1 MPGLARRHT
10 VRVVTAAL
18 LAMVPTVVLPGG
30 ASLAEGTTL
39 PAAAVPGPACE
50 GLARS
55 LTARATDVEKVGQLF
70 VPWVTQPTADGPTE
84 LERRRIQERGYG
96 AFNFNGGT
104 LHGPE
109 HAARYTNTLQEW
121 AADTRLGIPVL
132 PTMDMEIGA
141 AHRFS
146 VMGPGQGMATPLPY
160 PMGLGATRDTAAG
173 ATSARITAHE
183 ARAVGFAMNIAPV
196 ADVNTNPE
204 NPVIGVRSFSEDT
217 GLVSE
222 MIAAQV
228 EAYQANGVIAMPK
241 HFPGHGDTSLDSHTH
256 LPTVSYDRETLE
268 RVHLAPFKAAIDA
281 GADSIMTAHVVVE
294 AVDPELPATLSKK
307 VLTGLLRE
315 EMGFDGLI
323 VTDSMSMAAIRER
336 WGMGGAA
343 VMAFQAGAD
352 MIMASDDESYDAIL
366 AAVRSG
372 EISRKRLDQSVRRVI
387 ELKCEYG
394 LFRDRYVDPAR
405 AAAAF
410 GTPESLD
417 AAERISRESVT
428 LVANDGTL
436 PLPTDGSQ
444 RIVVTGVTHGG
455 TADQL
460 PNLVAETRA
469 RTGGTVADHG
479 WRFGSQPSEAKI
491 DEVVRAAEA
500 ADVVIVGTFSK
511 ATPPA
516 QQVELVRALAATDTP
531 VVVLSL
537 GLPYELTDY
546 GDVDGAVA
554 TYAVD
559 LWGSPSRSAVLAG
572 LDVVFGARPGGKL
585 PVTLGEHYP
594 FGHGLTY

>member
-1 MPGLARRHT
+1 MTRLARRHT
-10 VRVVTAAL
+10 VRIVTAAL
-18 LAMVPTVVLPGG
+18 LAMIPTVALPGG
-30 ASLAEGTTL
+30 SATAEGTAL
-39 PAAAVPGPACE
+39 PAAGVPGQACE

-70 VPWVTQPTADGPTE
+70 IPWVTQPTADGPTE

-109 HAARYTNTLQEW
+109 HAARYTNKLQEW
-121 AADTRLGIPVL
+121 AADTRLGIPVM
-132 PTMDMEIGA
+132 PAMDMEIGA

-146 VMGPGQGMATPLPY
+146 VMGPGSGKATPLPY

-173 ATSARITAHE
+173 ATSARITAQE
-183 ARAVGFAMNIAPV
+183 ARAVGFTMNIAPV
-196 ADVNTNPE
+196 ADVNTNPA

-217 GLVSE
+217 SLVSE

-228 EAYQANGVIAMPK
+228 RAYQANGVIAMPK

-256 LPTVSYDRETLE
+256 LPTVSYDRQTLE
-268 RVHLAPFKAAIDA
+268 RVHLAPFKAAIAA

-294 AVDPELPATLSKK
+294 AVDPDLPATLSRK

-343 VMAFQAGAD
+343 VKAFQVGAD

-372 EISRKRLDQSVRRVI
+372 EITRKRLDQSVQRVI

-394 LFRDRYVDPAR
+394 LFRDRYVDPAQ
-405 AAAAF
+405 ATAAF
-410 GTPESLD
+410 GTPGTLD
-417 AAERISRESVT
+417 AATRISRESVT

-436 PLPTDGSQ
+436 PLRTDGPQ

-455 TADQL
+455 TANQL
-460 PNLVAETRA
+460 PNLVTETEA
-469 RTGGTVADHG
+469 RTGAAVVDHG
-479 WRFGSQPSEAKI
+479 WQFNSQPSDAKI
-491 DEVVRAAEA
+491 DEVVQAAA
-500 ADVVIVGTFSK
+500 TADVVIVGTFSK
-511 ATPPA
+511 AASPA
-516 QQVELVRALAATDTP
+516 QQTKLVKALAATDTP

-537 GLPYELTDY
+537 GLPYELADY
-546 GDVDGAVA
+546 GDVNGAVA

-572 LDVVFGARPGGKL
+572 LDVLFGTPPGGKL
-585 PVTLGEHYP
+585 PVTLGDRYP

>member
-1 MPGLARRHT
+1 MTGLARRHT
-10 VRVVTAAL
+10 VRIVTAVL
-18 LAMVPTVVLPGG
+18 VAMVSTIALPGG
-30 ASLAEGTTL
+30 TSTAADAERPT
-39 PAAAVPGPACE
+39 AIPGPACQ

-70 VPWVTQPTADGPTE
+70 IPWVTTPTEDGPTE

-96 AFNFNGGT
+96 SFNFNGGT

-109 HAARYTNTLQEW
+109 HAAHYTNTLQRW

-146 VMGPGQGMATPLPY
+146 VMGPGPGKATPLPY
-160 PMGLGATRDTAAG
+160 PMGLGATRDTAAA
-173 ATSARITAHE
+173 ATSARITADE

-196 ADVNTNPE
+196 ADVNTNPT

-217 GLVSE
+217 DLVSDL
-222 MIAAQV
+222 IAAQV
-228 EAYQANGVIAMPK
+228 REYQAHGVIAMPK
-241 HFPGHGDTSLDSHTH
+241 HFPGHGDTNLDSHTD

-268 RVHLAPFKAAIDA
+268 RVHLAPFEAAIAA
-281 GADSIMTAHVVVE
+281 GTDSIMTAHVVVE
-294 AVDPELPATLSKK
+294 AVDPDLPATLSKK

-315 EMGFDGLI
+315 DMGFDGLI
-323 VTDSMSMAAIRER
+323 VTDSMSMAAIRDR

-352 MIMASDDESYDAIL
+352 MIMASDGESYDAIL

-372 EISRKRLDQSVRRVI
+372 EIPRKRLDESVQRII

-394 LFRDRYVDPAR
+394 LFDNRYVDPAR
-405 AAAAF
+405 ATATF
-410 GTPESLD
+410 GTPEHLD
-417 AAERISRESVT
+417 AAERISRDSVT
-428 LVANDGTL
+428 LVANDGAL
-436 PLPTDGSQ
+436 PLSREGAQ
-444 RIVVTGVTHGG
+444 RIVVTGATHGG

-460 PNLVAETRA
+460 PDLVAETEA
-469 RTGGTVADHG
+469 RTDATVVDHG
-479 WRFGSQPSEAKI
+479 WDLAGQPTDAQI
-491 DEVVRAAEA
+491 DEVVQAAET
-500 ADVVIVGTFSK
+500 ADAVIVGTFSK
-511 ATPPA
+511 ATSPP
-516 QQVELVRALAATDTP
+516 QQTALVTALAATDTP

-537 GLPYELTDY
+537 GLPYEIADY
-546 GDVDGAVA
+546 GDVDGSVA

-559 LWGSPSRSAVLAG
+559 LWGSPSRSAILAG
-572 LDVVFGARPGGKL
+572 LDVVFGEQPGGTL
-585 PVTLGEHYP
+585 PVSLGEDYP